1 MNLFKKNCVNPKL
14 SIYQSLKVLK
24 KTGDKCL
31 LVVSKKFQLL
41 GTLTDGDLRSAIL
54 NGANLKSS
62 IDKIYNK
69 NPKFI
74 DLKQAED
81 TKYIKKLLTKFSID
95 VLPVLENKRIIKVIK
110 WKEFFSDSYSD
121 NAWSIDAI
129 IMAGGKGTRLAP
141 FTNILPKPLI
151 PINNKPLISLILDN
165 LNSINVRNYWISINY
180 KWKIL
185 KSFLSTKENKLN
197 LNYIKEKK
205 PLGTVGSLGLIP
217 KSKISDN
224 FLLTNCDVLIDV
236 DIQKLISFHKKE
248 VSDLTIVVAKK
259 VFKLPYGACKIKN
272 KKHLLKIDEKPVYDY
287 LVNTGFYVM
296 NKKILK
302 YIKKD
307 TLLDFNK
314 FVEILKKNKRKI
326 SCYIIEESSWSDF
339 GIWEN
344 FNKDYTQFGSEKFK

>member
-1 MNLFKKNCVNPKL
+1 
-14 SIYQSLKVLK
+14 
-24 KTGDKCL
+24 
-31 LVVSKKFQLL
+31 
-41 GTLTDGDLRSAIL
+41 
-54 NGANLKSS
+54 
-62 IDKIYNK
+62 
-69 NPKFI
+69 
-74 DLKQAED
+74 
-81 TKYIKKLLTKFSID
+81 
-95 VLPVLENKRIIKVIK
+95 
-110 WKEFFSDSYSD
+110 
-121 NAWSIDAI
+121 
-129 IMAGGKGTRLAP
+129 MAGGKGTRLAP

-197 LNYIKEKK
+197 L
-205 PLGTVGSLGLIP
+205 
-217 KSKISDN
+217 KISDN

>member
-1 MNLFKKNCVNPKL
+1 MTSFKKNCVNPDL
-14 SIYQSLKVLK
+14 SILESLRRLK

-31 LVVSKKFQLL
+31 LVVSKNFNLL

-54 NGANLKSS
+54 NGASLKSS
-62 IDKIYNK
+62 INKIYNK
-69 NPKFI
+69 KPKFI
-74 DLKQAED
+74 ELNQAED
-81 TKYIKKLLTKFSID
+81 LKLIKKILTRYSID
-95 VLPVLENKRIIKVIK
+95 VLPVLEKKKIIKVIK
-110 WKEFFSDSYSD
+110 WREFFSDTASD
-121 NAWSIDAI
+121 NTHSIDAV

-165 LNSINVRNYWISINY
+165 LNSVNIRNYWISVNY

-185 KSFLSTKENKLN
+185 KSFLSTRENKLN

-205 PLGTVGSLGLIP
+205 PLGTAGSLSLLP

-248 VSDLTIVVAKK
+248 KSDLTLVVAKK
-259 VFKLPYGACKIKN
+259 VFKLPYGACKIRKD
-272 KKHLLKIDEKPVYDY
+272 KYLQKIHEKPIYDY
-287 LVNTGFYVM
+287 LANTGFYVVS
-296 NKKILK
+296 KKILK

-314 FVEILKKNKRKI
+314 LVDKLKKNKRKI
-326 SCYIIEESSWSDF
+326 SCFIIEESNWSDF
-339 GIWEN
+339 GVWEN
-344 FNKDYTQFGSEKFK
+344 YYKEKKYFGFEKFK